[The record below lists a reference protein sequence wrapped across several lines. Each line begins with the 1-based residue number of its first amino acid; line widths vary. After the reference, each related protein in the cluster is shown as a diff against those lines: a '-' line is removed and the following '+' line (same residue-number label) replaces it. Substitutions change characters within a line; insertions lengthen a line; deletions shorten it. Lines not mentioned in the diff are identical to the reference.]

1 MSNERIPTS
10 EKLALAMEAAGVP
23 AHIISK
29 ARNAD
34 YDDYRSDVSATP
46 CVDLVRDLYNAAS
59 MSDNPYE
66 ASKFMILRARAMN
79 GEFDAQKWESDAWA
93 ESMKDDPEVGPMLA
107 ALGLEKQR
115 PSS

>member
-23 AHIISK
+23 PNLVAK

-34 YDDYRSDVSATP
+34 YDDYRSEVSATP
-46 CVDLVRDLYNAAS
+46 CVDLVRDLYGLAS
-59 MSDNPYE
+59 TADNPDK
-66 ASKFMILRARAMN
+66 AARFMELRARAIN

-93 ESMKDDPEVGPMLA
+93 ESMKDDPEMGPLLKSMSA
-107 ALGLEKQR
+107 GRQ
-115 PSS
+115 PFS